1 MLSAILDADDV
12 ILMCFKLSFGDLN
25 ISVQYNQ
32 MFDID
37 SYQHVDASIR
47 REAFLLRL
55 KSI

>member
-1 MLSAILDADDV
+1 MLILDARDV
-12 ILMCFKLSFGDLN
+12 IKMHFKQSFDDWD

-37 SYQHVDASIR
+37 LYQHVDASIR
-47 REAFLLRL
+47 RVAFLLRL